1 MVKKKK
7 KIATFIKNSFQEYT
21 YGGVDRDFFNKNRLI
36 INERNIEMI
45 EQCSLFVSLM
55 FFSLIVVSFF
65 SIRIEPF
72 RTFNIVYFAIFTGVY
87 FFSKRIKDYNEKSLI
102 LLSYLFMVLVES
114 LAFYLGLFIDPK
126 YPFFG
131 IFFVTQIILPI
142 IILDIPYRLFI
153 FLVSI
158 TIVFDSLLSIFN
170 PSEYLSYILFQTIIY
185 CMLGI
190 FINYKVVQLKLNDAK
205 IIKGVELE
213 RDTDSLI
220 QIDSRS
226 KLTRDL
232 ENFEIQQIKGIMM
245 IDIDNFKNY
254 NDDYGHQMG
263 DFCLKSVGKKL
274 QEFDEKFKLKSARY
288 GGEEFIAYSTFHSE
302 EEFSAIANSL
312 VKEIFNL
319 NLNFEKSKYQRIT
332 ISLGYTTIKDNPE
345 TKTQYISFADTALYL
360 AKALGKNRAVAYRK
374 S

>member
-1 MVKKKK
+1 MDKKKK
-7 KIATFIKNSFQEYT
+7 KASNFIRNGLHEYA
-21 YGGVDRDFFNKNRLI
+21 YGGVDRDFFEKNRLI

-45 EQCSLFVSLM
+45 EQFSLFISLIL
-55 FFSLIVVSFF
+55 FSLIAVSFF
-65 SIRIEPF
+65 STFIEPF
-72 RTFNIVYFAIFTGVY
+72 RVFNISYFIVFTLMY
-87 FFSKRIKDYNEKSLI
+87 FVSKKIKDYNEKSLI
-102 LLSYLFMVLVES
+102 YLSYLFMLTLVS
-114 LAFYLGLFIDPK
+114 LAFYLGIFIDPK

-131 IFFVTQIILPI
+131 LFFITQIILPI
-142 IILDIPYRLFI
+142 IILDTPYRLFI
-153 FLVSI
+153 FLVLM
-158 TIVFDSLLSIFN
+158 TAAFDILLSIFN
-170 PSEYLSYILFQTIIY
+170 PSEYLNYILFQTIIY
-185 CMLGI
+185 CMVGT
-190 FINYKVVQLKLNDAK
+190 FINYKVVQLKLNDTK

-232 ENFEIQQIKGIMM
+232 ETFEIKQIKGIMM

-302 EEFSAIANSL
+302 EEFSAIAKNL
-312 VKEIFNL
+312 VKEIYDL
-319 NLNFEKSKYQRIT
+319 NMNFEKSKYQRIT

-345 TKTQYISFADTALYL
+345 TKKQYISFADTALYL
-360 AKALGKNRAVAYRK
+360 AKALGKNRAVSYNK

>member
-1 MVKKKK
+1 MDKKKK
-7 KIATFIKNSFQEYT
+7 KISNFIKNSFREYT
-21 YGGVDRDFFNKNRLI
+21 YGGVDRDFFDKNRLI
-36 INERNIEMI
+36 INERNVEMI
-45 EQCSLFVSLM
+45 EQCSFFISLM
-55 FFSLIVVSFF
+55 FVSLIVVSFF
-65 SIRIEPF
+65 SSKIEPF
-72 RTFNIVYFAIFTGVY
+72 RTFNIIYFVVFTGMY
-87 FFSKRIKDYNEKSLI
+87 FFSKKITDFNEKSLI
-102 LLSYLFMVLVES
+102 LLSYLFMVLVAS

-142 IILDIPYRLFI
+142 IILDTPYRLFI
-153 FLVSI
+153 FLVSM
-158 TIVFDSLLSIFN
+158 TIAFDSLLSIIN
-170 PSEYLSYILFQTIIY
+170 PSEYLEYILFQTIIY
-185 CMLGI
+185 CMVGT

-232 ENFEIQQIKGIMM
+232 ESFEIHQIKGIMM

-274 QEFDEKFKLKSARY
+274 QEFDNKFKLKSARY

-302 EEFSAIANSL
+302 EEFSAIANNL
-312 VKEIFNL
+312 VKEIYDL
-319 NLNFEKSKYQRIT
+319 NMNFEKSKYQRIT

-345 TKTQYISFADTALYL
+345 TKKQYISFADTALYL

>member
-87 FFSKRIKDYNEKSLI
+87 FFSKRIKNYNEKSLI

-153 FLVSI
+153 FLV
-158 TIVFDSLLSIFN
+158 
-170 PSEYLSYILFQTIIY
+170 
-185 CMLGI
+185 
-190 FINYKVVQLKLNDAK
+190 
-205 IIKGVELE
+205 
-213 RDTDSLI
+213 
-220 QIDSRS
+220 
-226 KLTRDL
+226 
-232 ENFEIQQIKGIMM
+232 
-245 IDIDNFKNY
+245 
-254 NDDYGHQMG
+254 
-263 DFCLKSVGKKL
+263 
-274 QEFDEKFKLKSARY
+274 
-288 GGEEFIAYSTFHSE
+288 
-302 EEFSAIANSL
+302 
-312 VKEIFNL
+312 
-319 NLNFEKSKYQRIT
+319 
-332 ISLGYTTIKDNPE
+332 
-345 TKTQYISFADTALYL
+345 
-360 AKALGKNRAVAYRK
+360 
-374 S
+374 